1 MNRIYLYLVAP
12 AALLLI
18 GLAVWPVQI
27 VTVMLP
33 KEEGRRIAVVQVRA
47 RDTITLRY
55 RHSVERTW
63 VEGHFAVGPT
73 SELQALETRIESVG
87 TGLPNAF
94 PERTTKQIGWLVIDE
109 GRKPMD
115 SIRFFIV
122 PINQTRLTVADHVI
136 PLARLE
142 GGSLI
147 EVTAG
152 KTSMIQWLLLKLRLK
167 STAREE
173 KNETVQKS
181 ARTD

>member
-33 KEEGRRIAVVQVRA
+33 KEEGRRIAVVRVGA

-73 SELQALETRIESVG
+73 SELLALETRIESVG
-87 TGLPNAF
+87 TGLPNAV
-94 PERTTKQIGWLVIDE
+94 PEKTTKRNGWLVIDE

-122 PINQTRLTVADHVI
+122 PINQTRLTVADQLV
-136 PLARLE
+136 PLTRLE
-142 GGSLI
+142 EGTLI
-147 EVTAG
+147 EVTAC
-152 KTSMIQWLLLKLRLK
+152 KTRLMKWLLLKIRLK
-167 STAREE
+167 
-173 KNETVQKS
+173 
-181 ARTD
+181 

>member
-1 MNRIYLYLVAP
+1 MAP
-12 AALLLI
+12 AALLII
-18 GLAVWPVQI
+18 GLVIWPVQI
-27 VTVMLP
+27 VTVTLP
-33 KEEGRRIAVVQVRA
+33 KEEGRRIAVVRVGA

-73 SELQALETRIESVG
+73 SELLALETRIESVG
-87 TGLPNAF
+87 TGLPNAH
-94 PERTTKQIGWLVIDE
+94 PERTTKRNGWLVIDE

-122 PINQTRLTVADHVI
+122 PINQTRLTVAAQVI

-152 KTSMIQWLLLKLRLK
+152 KTRLIKWLLLKLNTSEITGERGK
-167 STAREE
+167 
-173 KNETVQKS
+173 K
-181 ARTD
+181 

>member
-1 MNRIYLYLVAP
+1 MNRIFLYLMAP

-27 VTVMLP
+27 VTVTLP
-33 KEEGRRIAVVQVRA
+33 KKEGRRIAVVRVDT

-63 VEGHFAVGPT
+63 VEGDFIVGPA
-73 SELQALETRIESVG
+73 SELLALETRIESVG
-87 TGLPNAF
+87 TGLPNAS
-94 PERTTKQIGWLVIDE
+94 PKRTTKRNGWLVIDE
-109 GRKPMD
+109 GRRPMD

-122 PINQTRLTVADHVI
+122 PINQTRLTIADQII

-152 KTSMIQWLLLKLRLK
+152 KTRLLKWLLLKL
-167 STAREE
+167 TP
-173 KNETVQKS
+173 ETSGERGQ
-181 ARTD
+181 T